1 MLLERRLVK
10 ILEDYYIRKP
20 TGINRQEFIIYITNK
35 LKWHRF
41 NYFLKKDEFSN
52 KIVRLLIDCIDG
64 EYITESDGVI
74 NVTTKGRDFIKL
86 GGFIEEVLK
95 KRGRL
100 HRGLLQILSGA
111 TIGAIITWL
120 LTQSQYFREL

>member
-20 TGINRQEFIIYITNK
+20 TGINRQDFIIYITNN
-35 LKWHRF
+35 LKWHGF
-41 NYFLKKDEFSN
+41 NYFLKKNEFSN
-52 KIVRLLIDCIDG
+52 KIDRLLTDCIDG
-64 EYITESDGVI
+64 KYITESDGI
-74 NVTTKGRDFIKL
+74 LNVTTKGRDFIKL
-86 GGFIEEVLK
+86 EGFLEEVLK

-111 TIGAIITWL
+111 AVGAIIAWL
-120 LTQSQYFREL
+120 LTR

>member
-10 ILEDYYIRKP
+10 IIEDYYIRKP
-20 TGINRQEFIIYITNK
+20 TGIKRQDFIIYIANN

-52 KIVRLLIDCIDG
+52 KIDRLLTDCINDK
-64 EYITESDGVI
+64 YITESDCII
-74 NVTTKGRDFIKL
+74 NVATKGRDFIKL
-86 GGFIEEVLK
+86 GGFLEEILK

-111 TIGAIITWL
+111 AVGAFITWF
-120 LTQSQYFREL
+120 LTQ